1 MENQNKMK
9 GFYKIKPNDKLTLT
23 GKQIKEFAEY
33 NRQETRQGM
42 IKIEDVNKKIDEFD
56 FADRFC
62 LDDNMNETYNEK
74 DKRLKDELKQSLQ
87 ELGE

>member
-1 MENQNKMK
+1 MEKQTDKHK
-9 GFYKIKPNDKLTLT
+9 GNIFCQGCYKIGIED
-23 GKQIKEFAEY
+23 GKK
-33 NRQETRQGM
+33 GM

-74 DKRLKDELKQSLQ
+74 DKRLKDELKQSLK
-87 ELGE
+87 ELGDK